1 MAAYAEILAVIAVLF
16 AFSIISYRK
25 KSLSLDGIF
34 FANIFGILI
43 YAMGGIMPFATT
55 VLFFAIAEI
64 STKYSRSKLGLEHE
78 KRTVSNIVG
87 NGLPALISIFLG
99 SPIAFY
105 GAISAALSDTVSSE
119 IGLLSKSK
127 PRLITRLNETVERGV
142 DGGVSLLGAA
152 SGIIA
157 AIIIALICYFVT
169 NKPEAIIVI
178 TIAGFGGSVV
188 DSILGAEL
196 ERKGIIGNTT
206 VNFIASL
213 FGAVVAYGLLR

>member
-1 MAAYAEILAVIAVLF
+1 MAGYAEILAVIAVLF
-16 AFSIISYRK
+16 AFSIISYKK
-25 KSLSLDGIF
+25 KSLSLDGVF
-34 FANIFGILI
+34 FANIFGIII
-43 YAMGGIMPFATT
+43 YAIGGIMPFATA

-64 STKYSRSKLGLEHE
+64 STKYSRSKLNLEHE

-99 SPIAFY
+99 SPVAFY

-119 IGLLSKSK
+119 VGLLSKAK
-127 PRLITRLNETVERGV
+127 PRLITRPNEIVERGV
-142 DGGVSLLGAA
+142 DGGVTLLGIA

-157 AIIIALICYFVT
+157 AMIIALICYFAT
-169 NKPEAIIVI
+169 KNPEAIFVI

-196 ERKGIIGNTT
+196 ERKGVIGNTT
-206 VNFIASL
+206 VNFIASC
-213 FGAVVAYGLLR
+213 FGAIVAYSLLG